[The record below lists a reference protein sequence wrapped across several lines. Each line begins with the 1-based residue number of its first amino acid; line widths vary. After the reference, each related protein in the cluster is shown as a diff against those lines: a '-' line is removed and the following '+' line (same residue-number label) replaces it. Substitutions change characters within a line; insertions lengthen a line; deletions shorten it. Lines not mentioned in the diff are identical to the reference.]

1 MNIGEIVARL
11 QRFYGG
17 EPLTWYRLPLGK
29 LRTYMEFIA
38 PLEASEG
45 LTAHAV
51 TAAATGNLKSSAA
64 DSLLADL
71 RRTARSVLHTA
82 RARKPQSLDQLR
94 GMGVAVEEVES

>member
-17 EPLTWYRLPLGK
+17 DPQSWYRLSLGK
-29 LRTYMEFIA
+29 LRAYMEFIA

-45 LTAHAV
+45 LTVHAV
-51 TAAATGNLKSSAA
+51 TAAATGNLKPSAA
-64 DSLLADL
+64 ESLLADL
-71 RRTARSVLHTA
+71 RRTARAVLHTA

-94 GMGVAVEEVES
+94 SMGIAVEEVES